1 MGFLSAMTAAAA
13 MGENIL
19 MFTESTLKDGVE
31 SNEDGENEV
40 AEA

>member
-1 MGFLSAMTAAAA
+1 MCFLSAMTAAAA
-13 MGENIL
+13 MGGGIP
-19 MFTESTLKDGVE
+19 MSTESTLKDGAE

>member
-1 MGFLSAMTAAAA
+1 MCFLSAMTAAAA
-13 MGENIL
+13 VGESIL
-19 MFTESTLKDGVE
+19 MSTESTLKDGVE

>member
-1 MGFLSAMTAAAA
+1 MTAAAA
-13 MGENIL
+13 MGESIP
-19 MFTESTLKDGVE
+19 MATETTLKDGVE